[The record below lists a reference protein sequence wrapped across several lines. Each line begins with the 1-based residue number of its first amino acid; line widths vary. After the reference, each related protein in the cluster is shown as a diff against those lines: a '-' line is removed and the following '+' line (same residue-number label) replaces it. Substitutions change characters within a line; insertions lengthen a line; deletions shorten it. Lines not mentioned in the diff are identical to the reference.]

1 MQKNEIKTE
10 GLKKVRKIIDGRTLV
25 VAAAFLIQFALI
37 LGGFIFL
44 SDYSFVLYG
53 FFIIISASVVIYLY
67 NARGIPDFKLVWML
81 PIIVLPVVGSLLYL
95 YFTMQPGT
103 RLIYKR
109 LTELSEETRK
119 YVTQKPEVKERLRM
133 TDPQTAHLADY
144 LSGYAD
150 SPVYDHTSVKYYALG
165 DYQYEDILSEL
176 KKAEKFIFLEFFII
190 AEGEMWESILDIL
203 KEKVKEGVEVRVM
216 YDGTCVLSLLPYFY
230 PELLEKEWIACKMF
244 APIKPVFSTHYN
256 NRDHRKILVIDGK
269 TAFTGGTNLADE
281 YINRKLRFGHWKDT
295 AVMIKGKAVENF
307 TYMFLEMWN
316 VSEKRPE
323 DYQRYRTP
331 REFSMPNDGFVIP
344 YGSCPYGSERV
355 GKQVYMDILNTA
367 KDYVHIMTPYL
378 ILDHEFLMTLIY
390 AAKRGV
396 EVRIIMPHIP
406 DKKTAFALAK
416 TYYNELLEAGVEIY
430 EYKPGFVH
438 AKVFVS
444 DDEKAT
450 VGTINLDYRSFYHHF
465 ECGLFMYRNSQIQ
478 YIEKDFQETLEK
490 CIRIQVSDYKKL
502 TLGTRALG
510 KILRPFAP
518 LM

>member
-1 MQKNEIKTE
+1 M
-10 GLKKVRKIIDGRTLV
+10 
-25 VAAAFLIQFALI
+25 
-37 LGGFIFL
+37 
-44 SDYSFVLYG
+44 
-53 FFIIISASVVIYLY
+53 IYLY

-81 PIIVLPVVGSLLYL
+81 PIILLPVVGALLYL
-95 YFTMQPGT
+95 YFTLQPGT

-109 LTELSEETRK
+109 LTDLSEETGK
-119 YVTQKPEVKERLRM
+119 YVIQNPEVKKRLRS

-144 LSGYAD
+144 LSEYAD
-150 SPVYDHTSVKYYALG
+150 APVYGHTSVKYYSLG
-165 DYQYEDILSEL
+165 DYQYKDILSEL
-176 KKAEKFIFLEFFII
+176 KKAERFIFLEFFIV

-203 KEKVKEGVEVRVM
+203 KAKVKEGVEVRVM

-230 PELLEKEWIACKMF
+230 PEILEKEGIACKMF

-295 AVMIKGKAVENF
+295 AVMIKGKAVESF

-331 REFSMPNDGFVIP
+331 GEFSMANDGYVIP
-344 YGSCPYGSERV
+344 YGSSPYGSERV

-367 KDYVHIMTPYL
+367 KNYVHIMTPYL

-406 DKKTAFALAK
+406 DKKTAFSLAK

-430 EYKPGFVH
+430 EYEPGFVH

-465 ECGLFMYRNSQIQ
+465 ECGLFMYRNSQIP
-478 YIEKDFQETLEK
+478 YIKRDFQETLEK
-490 CIRIQVSDYKKL
+490 CIKIQVSDYKKL
-502 TLGTRALG
+502 KLSTRVLG

>member
-1 MQKNEIKTE
+1 
-10 GLKKVRKIIDGRTLV
+10 
-25 VAAAFLIQFALI
+25 
-37 LGGFIFL
+37 
-44 SDYSFVLYG
+44 
-53 FFIIISASVVIYLY
+53 
-67 NARGIPDFKLVWML
+67 
-81 PIIVLPVVGSLLYL
+81 
-95 YFTMQPGT
+95 
-103 RLIYKR
+103 
-109 LTELSEETRK
+109 
-119 YVTQKPEVKERLRM
+119 
-133 TDPQTAHLADY
+133 
-144 LSGYAD
+144 
-150 SPVYDHTSVKYYALG
+150 
-165 DYQYEDILSEL
+165 
-176 KKAEKFIFLEFFII
+176 
-190 AEGEMWESILDIL
+190 
-203 KEKVKEGVEVRVM
+203 M

-230 PELLEKEWIACKMF
+230 PELLEKEGIACKMF
-244 APIKPVFSTHYN
+244 APIRPVFSTHYN

-281 YINRKLRFGHWKDT
+281 YINRKVRFGHWKDT
-295 AVMIKGKAVENF
+295 AVMIKGKAVESF
-307 TYMFLEMWN
+307 TFMFLEMWN

-323 DYQRYRTP
+323 DYPRYQTP
-331 REFSMPNDGFVIP
+331 REISMPNDGYVLP

-367 KDYVHIMTPYL
+367 KNYVYIMTPYL

-430 EYKPGFVH
+430 EYEPGFVH
-438 AKVFVS
+438 AKIFVS

-465 ECGLFMYRNSQIQ
+465 ECGVFMFRNSQIP
-478 YIEKDFQETLEK
+478 YIKRDFQETLEK
-490 CIRIQVSDYKKL
+490 SIKIQVSDYKKL
-502 TLGTRALG
+502 KLSARALG